1 MRIEVTDREAAR
13 ELVRFLR
20 RRHYLAVD
28 RGGAIVET
36 VPIDASD
43 PRVDRVR
50 TLRDVEAW
58 AADRGG
64 LAVRPLEDDETS

>member
-1 MRIEVTDREAAR
+1 MLIEVSDREAAR

-28 RGGAIVET
+28 RGEGLIET
-36 VPIDASD
+36 VPIDATD
-43 PRVDRVR
+43 PRADRVR

-58 AADRGG
+58 AADHGG
-64 LAVRPLEDDETS
+64 LTVRPLED